1 MSNALSDMDIE
12 EISLVGDGA
21 NPGAKIEI
29 WKAKNMSTFDA
40 KMAQQKLQ
48 DGFWRLTD
56 ALRES
61 IKEAMEGEAPAGDV
75 TSSIDSFVAALKAL
89 VPDATAISKALAG
102 PQKEIEM
109 TLEELAK
116 SLEAAEAK
124 LDELEKAN
132 GAAVARAAELEGF
145 VKAKDTEIA
154 GLKSDIAKAKPADT
168 EDEILKALPEAA
180 RALVLKAKKA
190 EADATAALA
199 KAREAQ
205 DTAEAIAKAKTLNF
219 GKPEDVGPLLMRVAK
234 GMTTTDDAATLE
246 QLLKSAGEVASKS
259 PLFKAH
265 GTPGNQGDDPEALL
279 KQKAS
284 EIKKAR
290 PELSEAQ
297 AYDAA
302 LAAHP
307 DLYSA
312 YVAKRRA
319 A

>member
-1 MSNALSDMDIE
+1 MAAQLTDMDIE
-12 EISLVGDGA
+12 EVSLVDDGA
-21 NPGAKIEI
+21 NPGAKVEI
-29 WKAKNMSTFDA
+29 WKAKGGKPKGQHDEPDADDKGGDPDADEDDDGFGFKGDA
-40 KMAQQKLQ
+40 KRVKKQQ
-48 DGFWRLTD
+48 
-56 ALRES
+56 
-61 IKEAMEGEAPAGDV
+61 
-75 TSSIDSFVAALKAL
+75 
-89 VPDATAISKALAG
+89 
-102 PQKEIEM
+102 EIEM

-132 GAAVARAAELEGF
+132 GDAVARAAELEGV

-180 RALVLKAKKA
+180 RELVLKAKKA
-190 EADATAALA
+190 EAEATAALA
-199 KAREAQ
+199 KAKDAQ
-205 DTAEAIAKAKTLNF
+205 DTADAIAKAKALNF

-234 GMTTTDDAATLE
+234 GMTTTADAEKLE

-259 PLFKAH
+259 PLFKAI
-265 GTPGNQGDDPEALL
+265 GSGQATEGDPEDLL
-279 KQKAS
+279 KSKAA

-290 PELSEAQ
+290 PELTEAQ

-302 LAAHP
+302 LAANP

-312 YVAKRRA
+312 YVSKRRVA
-319 A
+319 